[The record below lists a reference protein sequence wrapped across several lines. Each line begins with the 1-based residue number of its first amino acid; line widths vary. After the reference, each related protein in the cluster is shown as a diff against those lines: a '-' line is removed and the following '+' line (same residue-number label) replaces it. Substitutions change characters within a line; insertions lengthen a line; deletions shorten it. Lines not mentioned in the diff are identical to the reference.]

1 VKQGK
6 LVRDEK
12 RMRILAIANVVPL
25 RDRSAGWFRFYHM
38 LRILAREHDVYFHPS
53 EFEWQRGYYGEE
65 DTKRY
70 TRDLESTGVRV
81 TTGEWGDLYRFIRS
95 QPLDIVFFE
104 HYASVRG
111 IIDQIRFWQPHAR
124 VIVDSIDI
132 SYHRLYSKAK
142 LTRNQEDVRLAQKV
156 KTEELSAYARSD
168 MVIAISQ
175 VEAAL
180 LTKESPGLR
189 VEVIPL
195 IYTMQPFQQ
204 RERETTRDVV
214 YIAHFDHE
222 ANVDGIL
229 QFCTHAL
236 PLIRQAL
243 PDVRLRIVGHS
254 PPPEVKAL
262 SGPNV
267 QVLGFVPDISEIYQ
281 SSDVAIAP
289 MRFGGGLKG
298 KIAEAMSFGLPVVT
312 NSACLAGFGLSPGMN
327 VLVGDDPSAFADA
340 LVSVLTDKA
349 LYQKISEN
357 GWQFI
362 RANFSEEVVATKLK
376 QLIERRHEYRPK
388 KLTLGKRFA
397 WNARFFM
404 DRHVLWRF
412 GGRGLDSR

>member
-1 VKQGK
+1 
-6 LVRDEK
+6 
-12 RMRILAIANVVPL
+12 MRILAIANVVPL

-38 LRILAREHDVYFHPS
+38 LRILAREHEVHFHPS
-53 EFEWQRGYYGEE
+53 EFEWQRRYYGEE

-70 TRDLESTGVRV
+70 TRELESTGVRV
-81 TTGEWGDLYRFIRS
+81 TTGEWRDLCRFIRS
-95 QPLDIVFFE
+95 QSLDIVFFE

-124 VIVDSIDI
+124 VIVDTIDVA
-132 SYHRLYSKAK
+132 YHRLSSKAK
-142 LTRNQEDVRLAQKV
+142 LTRSEEDVRLAQKV
-156 KTEELSAYARSD
+156 KAEELSAYARSD
-168 MVIAISQ
+168 VVIGISE

-180 LTKESPGLR
+180 LKRASPGLR

-195 IYTMQPFQQ
+195 VFATRPLQKT
-204 RERETTRDVV
+204 RRETERDLV
-214 YIAHFDHE
+214 YVADFTHE

-229 QFCTHAL
+229 HFCRHAL
-236 PLIRQAL
+236 PLIRQES

-254 PPPEVKAL
+254 PPAEVEAL

-267 QVLGFVPDISEIYQ
+267 EVLGFVPDISEIYR

-312 NSACLAGFGLSPGMN
+312 NSACLVGFGLSPGTN
-327 VLVGDDPSAFADA
+327 VLVGDDPGAFADA
-340 LVSVLTDKA
+340 VVSLLRDKA
-349 LYQKISEN
+349 LYQTISEN

-362 RANFSEEVVATKLK
+362 KTNFSEDIVATKLR
-376 QLIERRHEYRPK
+376 QLVERRHEYRPK

-397 WNARFFM
+397 WNVRFFM
-404 DRHVLWRF
+404 DRHILWRF

>member
-1 VKQGK
+1 
-6 LVRDEK
+6 
-12 RMRILAIANVVPL
+12 MRILAIANVVPL

-38 LRILAREHDVYFHPS
+38 LRILAREHDVHFHPS
-53 EFEWQRGYYGEE
+53 EFEWQRRYYGEE

-70 TRDLESTGVRV
+70 TRELESTGVRV

-95 QPLDIVFFE
+95 QSLDIVFFE
-104 HYASVRG
+104 HYGSVRG
-111 IIDQIRFWQPHAR
+111 IIDQIRFWQPQAR
-124 VIVDSIDI
+124 VMVDTIDVA
-132 SYHRLYSKAK
+132 YHRLSSKAK
-142 LTRNQEDVRLAQKV
+142 LTRSDEDVRLARKV
-156 KTEELSAYARSD
+156 KAEELSTYAKSD
-168 MVIAISQ
+168 VVIGISQ

-180 LTKESPGLR
+180 LKKESPGLR

-195 IYTMQPFQQ
+195 IYAMQPFPQ
-204 RERETTRDVV
+204 RQRLTTRDVV

-229 QFCTHAL
+229 HFCTHVL
-236 PLIRQAL
+236 PVIRQKL

-254 PPPEVKAL
+254 PPAEVKAL

-267 QVLGFVPDISEIYQ
+267 EVLGFVPDIAEIYQ

-312 NSACLAGFGLSPGMN
+312 NSACLVGFGLSPGMN
-327 VLVGDDPSAFADA
+327 VLVGDDPGAFADA
-340 LVSVLTDKA
+340 VVSVLTDKA

-362 RANFSEEVVATKLK
+362 KANFSEEVVATKLK
-376 QLIERRHEYRPK
+376 QLIERQHEYRPK

-404 DRHVLWRF
+404 DRHILWRF